1 MSFAEIKAVKGVRN
15 DVGPERFATGDLRYG
30 RNIDID
36 ETGKAFRRHGVATV
50 QAGAAHSG
58 WSDGTQ
64 ALFIQGGVLKRMTPD
79 GVIAAV
85 TPSATITG
93 RRVSFV
99 QITGRVYWSDGVSQ
113 GVVTDG
119 RNMPW
124 GIAPPDAVRPV
135 TSSGNMPGGRYL
147 CTMTYVADDG
157 SESGA
162 PIEALAQISGTGSI
176 TFSGLSVSA
185 GPNVVRKNIYV
196 TPVDTSVPML
206 VGTISNAT
214 TSFSLTEFPESTA
227 SLRTALMQPAPIGGQ
242 LLGYY
247 NGRAYV
253 GIDKFLCYSQPFEYS
268 LFDPRDFLAFD
279 SYVQTFAAVRDGI
292 FVGTKTRT
300 VFLSGSEPS
309 GFVSRP
315 ISPYGTVLGTET
327 VVPSAY
333 LVDNEDNAASG
344 NTSVLWTS
352 VKGVVLGSDG
362 GVTRDL
368 TAARYI
374 PPAATTGA
382 ALIKRRDG
390 TTPQYLV
397 SLAS

>member
-1 MSFAEIKAVKGVRN
+1 MLFAEIKAVKGVRN

-36 ETGKAFRRHGVATV
+36 ETGKAFRRRGVTTV

-64 ALFIQGGVLKRMTPD
+64 ALFVQGGVLKRMTPD

-85 TPSATITG
+85 SPSVTITG
-93 RRVSFV
+93 TRVSFV
-99 QITGRVYWSDGVSQ
+99 QINGRVYWADGVSR
-113 GVVTDG
+113 GVVTG
-119 RNMPW
+119 GQNAPW
-124 GIAPPDAVRPV
+124 GITPPPKLQPTVGG
-135 TSSGNMPGGRYL
+135 GNLPAGRYL
-147 CTMTYVADDG
+147 CTMTYVSDDG

-162 PIEALAQISGTGSI
+162 PPETLVQASTTGGI
-176 TFSGLSVSA
+176 QFSDLPVSA
-185 GPNVVRKNIYV
+185 EPGVVRKNIYV
-196 TPVDTSVPML
+196 SPADTSTPML
-206 VGTISNAT
+206 VGTISNAST
-214 TSFSLTEFPESTA
+214 TFSLTEFPDSVA
-227 SLRTALMQPAPIGGQ
+227 SLRTALMQPAPVGGQ

-279 SYVQTFAAVRDGI
+279 SFVQTFAAVRDGI

-309 GFVSRP
+309 GFISRP

-333 LVDNEDNAASG
+333 LVDNEDNAALG